1 MMAAPSHYYFRETLK
16 INIKKPSPE
25 RTHKDLDLRIDYT
38 CTEKCSSTT
47 SNNCKPYNDPFLETR
62 GKPKKTSK
70 L

>member
-1 MMAAPSHYYFRETLK
+1 MGAPSHYYFKIKLK

-25 RTHKDLDLRIDYT
+25 LTHKYLGLRIDYI
-38 CTEKCSSTT
+38 CTEKYSSIT

-62 GKPKKTSK
+62 GKPKNKSK